1 MSYKDILVYTDPG
14 PWCAAR
20 FDLAADLAR
29 THDAH
34 LTALYV
40 DAPPYTPVDII
51 GTSVGDAVKQWQAD
65 LRRSRQAQAK
75 GIVDAARQRS
85 GREIEWHSVEDALES
100 GILLHSCYND
110 VIVLSQDSNPF
121 NLSEPLEPSVAQVC
135 LGAGRPVVVVP
146 RDNRAK
152 TCGEHVLVAWK
163 ATAQA
168 ARALHAALPILAR
181 ARTVTIMEVD
191 AAKSGR
197 IAGADIARHL
207 ARHGIKVTVKPMTGS
222 DADAGRVI
230 LAQAEQLG
238 ADLIVSGAYGHSRL
252 WEMVV
257 GGTTRHLLEHHRIP
271 LFLSN

>member
-14 PWCAAR
+14 QWCASR

-29 THDAH
+29 AHDAH

-51 GTSVGDAVKQWQAD
+51 GTSVGDAVKQWQAE

-85 GREIEWHSVEDALES
+85 GREIEWHSVEDVLES
-100 GILLHSCYND
+100 GILLHSCYSD
-110 VIVLSQDSNPF
+110 LIVMSQGSNPF

-152 TCGEHVLVAWK
+152 TCGENVLVAWK

-168 ARALHAALPILAR
+168 TRALHAALPILVR
-181 ARTVTIMEVD
+181 ARNVTIVEVD
-191 AAKSGR
+191 PGKNR
-197 IAGADIARHL
+197 IAGAEIARHL
-207 ARHGIKVTVKPMTGS
+207 ARHGIKVTVKPVAGS
-222 DADAGRVI
+222 DADAGRVV
-230 LAQAEQLG
+230 LDQAGQFD